1 MTIRARYIA
10 KGFIKPRPTA
20 AELREQGYWE
30 AAAAVDAAPAALRAI
45 A

>member
-1 MTIRARYIA
+1 MTIRVRYITA
-10 KGFIKPRPTA
+10 GLIKPRPTA
-20 AELREQGYWE
+20 AELRARGYWE